1 MLVGIARSFQLCTLV
16 PAAIQGFTHKVSDLG
31 KGESVPNDKGWHKLH
46 ASVRAKTLKLL
57 IEKILM
63 AERGSRSRTKKRET
77 E

>member
-1 MLVGIARSFQLCTLV
+1 
-16 PAAIQGFTHKVSDLG
+16 VSDLG